1 MERKT
6 NARLLIDPAIVERI
20 GNANRTLWH
29 AAHADGSD
37 NRINAEEIMDVSSYS
52 TSLGIL
58 DAIGQWI
65 RKTFRNRNKSN
76 DDLQAE
82 KEAAKINTTCDAL
95 EVMLE
100 DYLKAAQ
107 HGTIDEESL
116 TELIDTLTLMQ
127 QYRQAGT
134 ISVAGKIEL
143 EQIRKSIT
151 EFTQAVT
158 GKGMQKIKEQTDEF
172 GAIKEQLLLQREW
185 LQQTE

>member
-1 MERKT
+1 ME
-6 NARLLIDPAIVERI
+6 A
-20 GNANRTLWH
+20 
-29 AAHADGSD
+29 
-37 NRINAEEIMDVSSYS
+37 SSYGMF
-52 TSLGIL
+52 LGIL

-82 KEAAKINTTCDAL
+82 KEAVKINTTCDAL

-127 QYRQAGT
+127 KYRQGGT
-134 ISVAGKIEL
+134 ISVAGKPC
-143 EQIRKSIT
+143 
-151 EFTQAVT
+151 QA
-158 GKGMQKIKEQTDEF
+158 DWRY
-172 GAIKEQLLLQREW
+172 L
-185 LQQTE
+185 